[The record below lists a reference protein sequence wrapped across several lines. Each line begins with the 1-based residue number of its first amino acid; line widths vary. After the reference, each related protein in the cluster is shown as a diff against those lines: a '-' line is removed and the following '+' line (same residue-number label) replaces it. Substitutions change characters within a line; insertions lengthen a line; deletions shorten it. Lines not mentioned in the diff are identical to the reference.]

1 MLFFALAFILVGQ
14 LHSFEYVF
22 PSARAFSAANRAG
35 SRILAVYAS
44 QFDKEMVELDQLSRA
59 ELQSLA
65 KEYGIK
71 ATGKT
76 TDLIDQLGL
85 SIASVRN
92 DADLLLPSVEQT
104 LKVSPLEKTITLDSS
119 AGILQIIKQISH
131 TSDQVYAISVAS
143 SPYKLSV
150 PLSIYLYLSFNT
162 KSPSFDSCCQN
173 W

>member
-1 MLFFALAFILVGQ
+1 MLFFALAFILVGR

-22 PSARAFSAANRAG
+22 SSARAFSTANRAG
-35 SRILAVYAS
+35 SRILSVYAS
-44 QFDKEMVELDQLSRA
+44 QFDKDLVELDQLSRA

-85 SIASVRN
+85 SIASVRS

-119 AGILQIIKQISH
+119 AGILQIICHIS
-131 TSDQVYAISVAS
+131 DKVYAISATS
-143 SPYKLSV
+143 SHCKLSV
-150 PLSIYLYLSFNT
+150 PLSIYLHLSL
-162 KSPSFDSCCQN
+162 KH
-173 W
+173 